1 MVRNK
6 LVVLLRVESRLEI
19 DGEDTMNNTVVEREI
34 EFTTLDCIVRLIQE
48 TLARPSAKAFNF
60 LEA

>member
-6 LVVLLRVESRLEI
+6 LVILLRIESRLEV

-48 TLARPSAKAFNF
+48 TLAEGVARAFNF

>member
-6 LVVLLRVESRLEI
+6 LVVLLRVESRLEV

-48 TLARPSAKAFNF
+48 TLAESLARAFNF